1 MLSSVVTQ
9 EARRIAPFTVGIAAE
24 HGDHPAVPITLTLPN
39 TANQPAT
46 RPPYPLWVT
55 AYGSYGNTLS
65 TGYSTFNEVVLSL
78 GFAIAHIHV
87 RGGRAL
93 GGQWHDAGR
102 GQNKPQSIQDLITC
116 LLYTSPSP
124 RDGLLSRMPSSA

>member
-1 MLSSVVTQ
+1 MTE
-9 EARRIAPFTVGIAAE
+9 EARGIALSTVGIAAE
-24 HGDHPAVPITLTLPN
+24 YGDHSSAPITLTLPN

-55 AYGSYGNTLS
+55 VYGSYGNTLS
-65 TGYSTFNEVVLSL
+65 TAYSPFNEVVLSL

-93 GGQWHDAGR
+93 GWQ
-102 GQNKPQSIQDLITC
+102 
-116 LLYTSPSP
+116 
-124 RDGLLSRMPSSA
+124 